1 MKYIEIM
8 MACSL
13 GVEGMLK
20 IWVLFLV
27 VKMGGTV
34 RYLPMRPWHL
44 TIGFD

>member
-20 IWVLFLV
+20 IRFLFLV
-27 VKMGGTV
+27 VKIGGTAKC
-34 RYLPMRPWHL
+34 LSMKP
-44 TIGFD
+44 